1 MSGDSGSRWE
11 RWRTQVTRQHAVR
24 RGRTVGL
31 MLLGALAVGN
41 ADCAQERDPINR
53 VQPMALNKH
62 FFVGRD
68 LVDGTDDPQFYSN
81 NYVVDAPPSQSMV
94 PVGTYDEV
102 DRIHWEI
109 TPDLLVEN
117 QFSISWKT

>member
-11 RWRTQVTRQHAVR
+11 RWRTQVSRQHAVR
-24 RGRTVGL
+24 RGRTLGL

-68 LVDGTDDPQFYSN
+68 LVDGTDDPQRFVQMATAFGGRR
-81 NYVVDAPPSQSMV
+81 VVDWLSGEPLP
-94 PVGTYDEV
+94 
-102 DRIHWEI
+102 RIC
-109 TPDLLVEN
+109 
-117 QFSISWKT
+117 